1 MQHPGGEPADRV
13 SWDRCWG
20 VATRAVRRG
29 QWRKPWKVPIYLGVD
44 EKSFA
49 KRHQYVTLVCDLGAG
64 TVE

>member
-1 MQHPGGEPADRV
+1 
-13 SWDRCWG
+13 